1 MSALFGILFAK
12 ALPYLLMA
20 LAAVAAFFGVRKAG
34 ADKER
39 AKQAKARL
47 DDISEAKTIED
58 AIAGKSEAEIR
69 KEASKWAKR

>member
-1 MSALFGILFAK
+1 MSALIGSLLAK

-34 ADKER
+34 ADREK
-39 AKQAKARL
+39 AKQAQARL
-47 DDISEAKTIED
+47 DDISEAKAIED

-69 KEASKWAKR
+69 KEAGKWAKR